1 MQGRVSES
9 ERKQLL
15 GYWHTA
21 VRPMVLLTS
30 RKPTQPS
37 MPNNLAIVSNVVPF
51 WGAPLGSLTQNWLN
65 QNYSGDYR

>member
-1 MQGRVSES
+1 MEEPVQGRVS

-37 MPNNLAIVSNVVPF
+37 MLNNLAIVSIVVPF
-51 WGAPLGSLTQNWLN
+51 
-65 QNYSGDYR
+65 